1 MPEFFK
7 ALRWFVVMLVLSAA
21 VFFFLPSGSALR
33 PRGGFVDR
41 VVNQAVNTFTE
52 VVDKE
57 LGVDLNKINSQPVV
71 SGKDGKVVPLHSVVE
86 N

>member
-1 MPEFFK
+1 MPEIFK

-21 VFFFLPSGSALR
+21 GIFFLPRGSALR

-41 VVNQAVNTFTE
+41 VVNQAVDTFTE
-52 VVDKE
+52 GVEKE
-57 LGVDLNKINSQPVV
+57 LGVDLNKVNGQPVV
-71 SGKDGKVVPLHSVVE
+71 SGKDGKVVPLHSVLE